1 MYSQSSM
8 YLPVDCAPVVATVPH
23 IDMVTEENC
32 AAYLERSASLK
43 DIFSTDVPLEL
54 GANDVGDS
62 VPLVWVYVLSTH
74 PVNVPRIPKIV
85 RSKINYHKL
94 IIKVIRRVPSNLEI
108 FLMTLTRR
116 TMTIVMV
123 QDFAQISTK

>member
-8 YLPVDCAPVVATVPH
+8 YLPVDCDPVVATVPH

-85 RSKINYHKL
+85 RSKIKCHEL
-94 IIKVIRRVPSNLEI
+94 EIKVIRRISKSLGTL
-108 FLMTLTRR
+108 LMTLIHR
-116 TMTIVMV
+116 TITIVMRL
-123 QDFAQISTK
+123 I

>member
-1 MYSQSSM
+1 
-8 YLPVDCAPVVATVPH
+8 
-23 IDMVTEENC
+23 MVTEENC

-74 PVNVPRIPKIV
+74 PWKVPRIPKIV
-85 RSKINYHKL
+85 RSKIKCHEL
-94 IIKVIRRVPSNLEI
+94 EIKVIRRISKSLGTL
-108 FLMTLTRR
+108 LMTLIYR
-116 TMTIVMV
+116 TMTIVMR
-123 QDFAQISTK
+123 FI